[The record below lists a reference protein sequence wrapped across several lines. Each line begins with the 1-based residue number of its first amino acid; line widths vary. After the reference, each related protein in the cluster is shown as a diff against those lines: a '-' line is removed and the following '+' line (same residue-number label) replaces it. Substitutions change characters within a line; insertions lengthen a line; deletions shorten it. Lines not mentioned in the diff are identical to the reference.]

1 MAERAKRYYVCNLIP
16 LWEIDEE
23 NMDVDWPNFHAYFN
37 DLIEM
42 RADIKK
48 RPIRWTRDAGV
59 IPDPELKI
67 RFEVYESDYLLSG
80 WANDWMGTF
89 SSDKDYGD
97 KVQVRP
103 IKIVDD
109 FDKIPEDEREKFI
122 FIHWIDKS
130 ELTITGPDGKSKK
143 VEQPETLEV
152 RCWWRVKDEDDV
164 SGNPEYYYDV
174 FVEAKTID
182 GKSVKLEERSDHE
195 LTGFN
200 WFVTDKVR
208 AGRVSP
214 IVDGEYVFLKMLQLL
229 DSAQHSIHLAAWSF
243 DLRTAVAVNHQFQA
257 DYLQIPGLDAGNFK
271 DLLVR
276 SKPKP
281 NGVAC
286 TTDAALLIYTASN
299 GNINN
304 ARRIDPATVN
314 PVVQQVF
321 EDTPFEDPT
330 GVAIAGIDL
339 SGARIL
345 VLDAG
350 NHRLGLLLEFARKNL
365 HLINDKLGLVLLGK
379 KGGVNI
385 LGVAQIVRPLA
396 HVLKLQQDIE
406 DAVAA
411 GKSEAEIKT
420 LVDETPV
427 LVLVFLAGNGT
438 PGYGDFAGAVETHPF
453 GKIFGPSGMLN
464 SPHSLV
470 IVPDAAPGP
479 EAIPGRVFFTDTGNH
494 CIRLFKWD
502 SFQLITFAG
511 DPVPG
516 NKDGAGRAA
525 QFKSPTGITWDSKAK
540 RLLVADTG
548 NGLLRAIHPDTAAVT
563 TLNVA
568 SIDGKA
574 VKPGPLT
581 GLAFDVDHGPEG
593 TLYASEPA
601 RHRILAI
608 DLKTLAATTLAGSD
622 KGEAG
627 YADDTGTAAR
637 FNTPGSLC
645 YAFDYLYIAD
655 EENRVVRRA
664 DVVSRAIDTF
674 GSTTEPGAQ
683 DMPVTVGDVFRRK
696 AKEGVQVRVLLDS
709 IQNKGAFADA
719 SALNKLHENVHAFVQ
734 FHVQA
739 FGETEVP
746 NPKDPATSLASFHD
760 KMIVVDGRAGFTGGL
775 DFGSQKNNSMLH
787 ESFFE
792 GNMFWHDQAAFV
804 EGAAAFGLEE
814 HFLWRWNLLRKE
826 LRISDEEYER
836 DTRPTITTNACF
848 TMVRRHYEDERL
860 QLDASCSRPTA
871 FQDLKEYKW
880 EFVQKFRYDETVR
893 DGAKFKEVARTR
905 DVPLLTA
912 TVPYAEVELPRRLD
926 PGEYNIKLTVKSSGG
941 GQDSVEHK
949 LEVLAAPPDDI
960 TAVDRTDKSIQDHQA
975 ESVRTWDPSPVFINV
990 NESEVHQV
998 LESYRRG
1005 ILAARNYVYMEHQY
1019 IFYPEVGEYLEQAM
1033 KENQRLQVI
1042 WVIPFFTEETQ
1053 DPYTEKK
1060 IFRARNQFIS
1070 AAPQLLSL
1078 GPTFDFLL
1086 STGRGGGAHAQIKSQ
1101 LAWHGFFRQ
1110 HEMVEKLRKVDP
1122 KRFGVFSMR
1131 RVFGGG
1137 MRIIYPHSKM
1147 ILCDDRFFSIGSAN
1161 ANGRGFVKDSEHNIS
1176 ALSPI
1181 QARKL
1186 RVRLWGELLGYV
1198 GVAFVTPTGE
1208 LVITAGHHL
1217 RVGDKVRLQ
1226 HQAFGEEERAV
1237 TAIHDDKGT
1246 VEVDGS
1252 SLDSSLERV
1261 MWTDTRIQTMLPRD
1275 AMPFWRDSSHKLD
1288 TYRKVQGIHAK
1299 SNAAGDLVVPD
1310 HLAAKDD
1317 ILTLGGRVIQLDD
1330 AGLPRAVG
1338 GLIVPPIGGPVKVAD
1353 VTKDVIKIAWPARQ
1367 QIPNV
1372 AGGAQTWVMDI
1383 ALSASKEIPPFKVTV
1398 KARNADITLIEYRL
1412 LPNQTDIGFDYAESW
1427 LKRQP
1432 ASTQLLRTWEIDP
1445 PEGIEYGGPGSW
1457 LRWPFWLFT
1466 DIDPDEHARLQ
1477 GLASDVRIA

>member
-48 RPIRWTRDAGV
+48 RPIRWTKDNGV
-59 IPDPELKI
+59 TPDPELKI
-67 RFEVYESDYLLSG
+67 RFEVYESDYLLFG
-80 WANDWMGTF
+80 GRNDWMGTF
-89 SSDKDYGD
+89 SSHKGYGD
-97 KVQVRP
+97 DEQVRP

-109 FDKIPEDEREKFI
+109 FDKVPEDEREKFI

-130 ELTITGPDGKSKK
+130 ELTITGPDGKTTK

-152 RCWWRVKDEDDV
+152 RCWWRVKEEDDI

-174 FVEAKTID
+174 FVEAKTTD
-182 GKSVKLEERSDHE
+182 DKSVKLEERSDHE

-208 AGRVSP
+208 SGRVSP

-229 DSAQHSIHLAAWSF
+229 DTAQHSVHIAAWSF
-243 DLRTAVAVNHQFQA
+243 EMDTSIAVNHEFQA
-257 DYLQIPGLDAGNFK
+257 DYLQIPGLDATSFK

-286 TTDAALLIYTASN
+286 STDAALLIYSASN
-299 GNINN
+299 GNINT
-304 ARRIDPATVN
+304 AKRSDPGIVA

-330 GVAIAGIDL
+330 GVAIAGMDL

-345 VLDAG
+345 VLDART
-350 NHRLGLLLEFARKNL
+350 HRLGLLLEFPRKNIKM
-365 HLINDKLGLVLLGK
+365 INDKLGLVLLGK

-385 LGVAQIVRPLA
+385 LGVGQIIKPLEHA
-396 HVLKLQQDIE
+396 IRLQQAIAA
-406 DAVAA
+406 AVAD
-411 GKSEAEIKT
+411 GKSEAEINT
-420 LVDETPV
+420 LVGEIPV
-427 LVLVFLAGNGT
+427 LVLVFLAGTGT
-438 PGYGDFAGAVETHPF
+438 PGYGEFPPPVETHPF
-453 GKIFGPSGMLN
+453 GKIFGPSGILN
-464 SPHSLV
+464 SPWGLV
-470 IVPDAAPGP
+470 IVPDAAAGP
-479 EAIPGRVFFTDTGNH
+479 EAIPGRVFLTDTGNH

-502 SFQLITFAG
+502 SVQLSTFAG

-516 NKDGAGRAA
+516 DKDGTGRAA
-525 QFKSPTGITWDSKAK
+525 QFRSPTGITWDSKAR
-540 RLLVADTG
+540 RLFVADTG
-548 NGLLRAIHPDTAAVT
+548 NGLLRSVHPDTAAVKT
-563 TLNVA
+563 VSIAT
-568 SIDGKA
+568 IDGKS

-581 GLAFDVDHGPEG
+581 GLAFDVDHGTEG

-608 DLKTLAATTLAGSD
+608 DLKTMAATTLAGSD
-622 KGEAG
+622 NGEAG
-627 YADDTGTAAR
+627 YVDDTETAAR

-674 GSTTEPGAQ
+674 GSKDEPGPQ
-683 DMPVTVGDVFRRK
+683 DMPVTVGDVLRRK

-709 IQNKGAFADA
+709 IQNKGAFEDA

-760 KMIVVDGRAGFTGGL
+760 KMIVVDSRAGFTGGL

-804 EGAAAFGLEE
+804 EGPAAFGLEE
-814 HFLWRWNLLRKE
+814 HFMWRWNLLRKE

-836 DTRPTITTNACF
+836 LKEPTITTNACF

-860 QLDASCSRPTA
+860 QLDAGCSKPTA

-893 DGAKFKEVARTR
+893 EGGGVKEIARTR
-905 DVPLLTA
+905 DVPLLTE
-912 TVPYAEVELPRRLD
+912 TVTYPAVELPRRLD

-941 GQDSVEHK
+941 GTDSVDHK
-949 LEVLAAPPDDI
+949 LEVLAAPPGDLDI
-960 TAVDRTDKSIQDHQA
+960 IDRTDKTIQDHQA

-1005 ILAARNYVYMEHQY
+1005 ILAARHYVYMEHQY
-1019 IFYPEVGEYLEQAM
+1019 IFYPEIGDYLEQAM
-1033 KENQRLQVI
+1033 KENPRLQVI

-1060 IFRARNQFIS
+1060 IYQARNQFIS
-1070 AAPQLLSL
+1070 GLPQLLSL
-1078 GPTFDFLL
+1078 GPSLNFLL
-1086 STGRGGGAHAQIKSQ
+1086 SVGRGGGAHGQIKSQ

-1110 HEMVEKLRKVDP
+1110 HEMVQKLRKVDP

-1131 RVFGGG
+1131 RVFSG
-1137 MRIIYPHSKM
+1137 MNIIYPHSKM

-1176 ALSPI
+1176 ALAPP
-1181 QARKL
+1181 QAKKL

-1198 GVAFVTPTGE
+1198 GVGGITPTGE
-1208 LVITAGHHL
+1208 LFITAGHHL

-1226 HQAFGEEERAV
+1226 HQSFGEEERAV

-1246 VEVDGS
+1246 VELDGS
-1252 SLDSSLERV
+1252 SLAASLGRV
-1261 MWTDTRIQTMLPRD
+1261 MWTDTRIQTLLPRD
-1275 AMPFWRDSSHKLD
+1275 AMPFWRDSSHKIG
-1288 TYRKVQGIHAK
+1288 TYRRVQGVHAK
-1299 SNAAGDLVVPD
+1299 SNAAGDLVVPG
-1310 HLAAKDD
+1310 HLAVKDD
-1317 ILTLGGRVIQLDD
+1317 VLNLGSRVIQLDD

-1338 GLIVPPIGGPVKVAD
+1338 GLIIPPIGGPVKVAD
-1353 VTKDVIKIAWPARQ
+1353 VTTDVIKIAWPARQ
-1367 QIPNV
+1367 RIPNV
-1372 AGGAQTWVMDI
+1372 SGGAQTWVMDL
-1383 ALSASKEIPPFKVTV
+1383 ALGATKDIPPFKVTV
-1398 KARNADITLIEYRL
+1398 KARDTEATLIEYRL
-1412 LPNQTDIGFDYAESW
+1412 LPNQTDIGFDYTESW

-1445 PEGIEYGGPGSW
+1445 PEGVEYGGPGSW

-1477 GLASDVRIA
+1477 GLASDVRVA